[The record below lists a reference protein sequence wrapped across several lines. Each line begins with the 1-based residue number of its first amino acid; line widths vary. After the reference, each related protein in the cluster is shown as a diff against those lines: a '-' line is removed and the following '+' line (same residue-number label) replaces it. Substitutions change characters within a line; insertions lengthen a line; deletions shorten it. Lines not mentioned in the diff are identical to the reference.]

1 MERGEK
7 DRRSSIL
14 KPHHPPNV
22 ENGELSTTITATV
35 RRRVSFHTVRTVQEF
50 DVEHSQIV
58 HSPHNE
64 PMKLYDTT
72 SSDGLTSEQ
81 MSASESNDGYTT
93 EMNINKLNHTVENF
107 IPITTSTPLLRLGGL
122 DDLSDNSTRGG
133 GNICDATDA
142 GYCHSVE
149 SHNATRKEETT
160 NAVNHISK
168 ETIQNE
174 KLDVLEVESMDMS
187 DSSNPSPVTSDA
199 TRKLF
204 RPSTILR
211 HFLTSPN
218 LQSDMNDETFVSNA
232 TRLIFKAD
240 GNSKL
245 GSEATNE
252 ELKIDIEK
260 TSVIPPYAGTADMD
274 ISSDDGQVF
283 KVPMDAPFKQQSV
296 TSNIADETTDVLFGT
311 NNGDIYWILFEKGI
325 MEKDAEVS
333 SHKEDSKSIAVVDDI
348 HILDKISS
356 NMESVAHQVS
366 VACDSTMK
374 SVNSTDKVTHFADDI
389 TFELSSQ
396 LDRQHI
402 SNEFL
407 SLVRKT
413 ALESPAALPRK
424 KIRLFS
430 PKIILPPKTNTLLV
444 GSPRVAAAKDKAD
457 SANTSENTA
466 NIDKSTDKVLTEI
479 KHRLRNSLNHS
490 GVFTLSE
497 LSADATDNVDMLYD
511 IPMPEPLFHSN
522 ELGSQECFNNELH
535 TTLEQSYIESSS
547 LSSRRSEIVTA
558 ALGNESSFLTSRVDT
573 VGFNINFRTIPCLR
587 IKLNEQPQIMELKQ
601 LATTN
606 LRKRIAEVVDRC
618 KGLINMQLPNCN
630 NRKIAECI
638 RTLNPR
644 KLSKKEANWFDV
656 CYLMAQ
662 REWFVLRAKLA
673 KLTSEKLDELLLET
687 KAEAEQKKQLTQSVR
702 DYERS
707 CDGIDYL
714 PSKIPEV
721 MQRYAHLKSLDEVVD
736 SELRSEM
743 KVDELKHAK
752 RVGHLEI
759 GQKELE
765 LTKKQSARLEILLKE
780 YDKTKSAMEAQM
792 AKKAAQR
799 IEFLRKY
806 DEDVTEYR
814 EYLSGKE

>member
-1 MERGEK
+1 MERGDK

-35 RRRVSFHTVRTVQEF
+35 KRRVSFHTVRTVQEF

-81 MSASESNDGYTT
+81 ISASESNDGYTA
-93 EMNINKLNHTVENF
+93 EMNINKLNQTVENF

-122 DDLSDNSTRGG
+122 DDLSDNSTRGDG
-133 GNICDATDA
+133 DICDDA
-142 GYCHSVE
+142 GYCHSTE
-149 SHNATRKEETT
+149 SHNGTRKEETT
-160 NAVNHISK
+160 IAVNHISK
-168 ETIQNE
+168 ETIQNQ
-174 KLDVLEVESMDMS
+174 KLDVLKVESMDMS
-187 DSSNPSPVTSDA
+187 DSSNSSPITSDA

-204 RPSTILR
+204 RPSIVHG
-211 HFLTSPN
+211 HFMTSPN
-218 LQSDMNDETFVSNA
+218 LQSDMNDETLASNA

-245 GSEATNE
+245 GGEATNK
-252 ELKIDIEK
+252 ELKIDVEK
-260 TSVIPPYAGTADMD
+260 TFVISPYAGTADMD
-274 ISSDDGQVF
+274 ISSDDGQIF
-283 KVPMDAPFKQQSV
+283 EVPMDVSFKQQSV
-296 TSNIADETTDVLFGT
+296 TSNIADEPTNVLFGT
-311 NNGDIYWILFEKGI
+311 NV
-325 MEKDAEVS
+325 EKDTEVS
-333 SHKEDSKSIAVVDDI
+333 NHKEDSKNIAIIDDI
-348 HILDKISS
+348 HVSDKASS
-356 NMESVAHQVS
+356 NMESVAHQGS
-366 VACDSTMK
+366 VACDLTMK
-374 SVNSTDKVTHFADDI
+374 SVNSTEKITNFADDI

-402 SNEFL
+402 SSEFL

-413 ALESPAALPRK
+413 ALESPVALPRK

-430 PKIILPPKTNTLLV
+430 PKIIPPLKTNTLLV
-444 GSPRVAAAKDKAD
+444 GSPRVSTVKAASILIDKAD
-457 SANTSENTA
+457 PANTPGNTT

-511 IPMPEPLFHSN
+511 IPIPEPLFHSN
-522 ELGSQECFNNELH
+522 ELGSQESFNSELH
-535 TTLEQSYIESSS
+535 TALEQSYIESSS

-587 IKLNEQPQIMELKQ
+587 IKINEQPQIMELKQ

-630 NRKIAECI
+630 NKKIADCI

-673 KLTSEKLDELLLET
+673 KLTSEKLDELLLEM
-687 KAEAEQKKQLTQSVR
+687 KAESEQKKQLTQSVR
-702 DYERS
+702 DCEQS
-707 CDGIDYL
+707 CD
-714 PSKIPEV
+714 EV
-721 MQRYAHLKSLDEVVD
+721 MRRYTHLKSLDEVVD
-736 SELRSEM
+736 SELLSEM
-743 KVDELKHAK
+743 KFDELKHAK

-759 GQKELE
+759 AQKKLE
-765 LTKKQSARLEILLKE
+765 LTKKQSARLEVLLKE
-780 YDKTKSAMEAQM
+780 YDKTKSAMEVQM

-799 IEFLRKY
+799 MEFLRKY

-814 EYLSGKE
+814 EFLSGKE